1 MCTYKL
7 NNAKNGIE
15 LYFST
20 VPALAIRES
29 LKNAGWRWSRF
40 GGCWYNKQ
48 SEEALQFAQSL
59 ADGKTPTEQPK
70 NAPFEINEANLRACI
85 NFEKWRSREWS
96 DVATISRAIKK
107 FMNKA
112 GIPCEV
118 RSSRFSGGDSV
129 AVETTDLKYET
140 EKKLAELLEPF
151 FSGGHFDGMNDIYEY
166 ARGKD
171 DRPTTKYFFYRNLLS
186 DELKKEI
193 EDYLKNTISGIDFN
207 DWQEK
212 AHWINKAHEGDLC
225 GECPVFG
232 K

>member
-7 NNAKNGIE
+7 NNAKKGIE
-15 LYFST
+15 IYFST

-59 ADGKTPTEQPK
+59 TEGQTPTEQPK
-70 NAPFEINEANLRACI
+70 NAPFELNEENLKSCI
-85 NFEKWRSREWS
+85 NFEKWRSHEWS
-96 DVATISRAIKK
+96 DVATISRAIRS
-107 FMNKA
+107 FMKKA
-112 GIPCEV
+112 GIDCTV
-118 RSSRFSGGDSV
+118 RSSQFAGGDSV
-129 AVETTDLKYET
+129 HVETEDLKYKT
-140 EKKLAELLEPF
+140 EKKLTELLEPF

-166 ARGKD
+166 DQGKD
-171 DRPTTKYFFYRNLLS
+171 DRPTTKYFFYQNHLS
-186 DELKKEI
+186 DGLKKEI
-193 EDYLKNTISGIDFN
+193 EDYLKNTISGIDFD

-212 AHWINKAHEGDLC
+212 AHWINKAHEGDIC
-225 GECPVFG
+225 GGCPVFG